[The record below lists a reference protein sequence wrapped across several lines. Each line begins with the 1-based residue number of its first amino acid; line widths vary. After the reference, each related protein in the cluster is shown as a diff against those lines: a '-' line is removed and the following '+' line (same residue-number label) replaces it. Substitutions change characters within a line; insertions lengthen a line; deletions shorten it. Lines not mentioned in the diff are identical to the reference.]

1 MDFKTLGVQPVR
13 IDKPPEDEVLVV
25 LNRSTTYI
33 NAIYETQTQNIQ
45 HDNEPNEQNANVELL
60 VESGELQIQVPEHEP
75 AIQEN
80 QQSSQDATNLDNH
93 DLNGQFNN
101 LALNADALQTIV
113 DKPGTS
119 QVLNIG
125 NLIYSILVP

>member
-1 MDFKTLGVQPVR
+1 MTFKTSGVQPVQ
-13 IDKPPEDEVLVV
+13 IDTPPEDEVLVV
-25 LNRSTTYI
+25 LNRSTTYT
-33 NAIYETQTQNIQ
+33 NAIYETQSQNIE
-45 HDNEPNEQNANVELL
+45 HDNEPNEQNDNGEQLD
-60 VESGELQIQVPEHEP
+60 ESGEVPIQVPEL

-93 DLNGQFNN
+93 DLNCQFNN